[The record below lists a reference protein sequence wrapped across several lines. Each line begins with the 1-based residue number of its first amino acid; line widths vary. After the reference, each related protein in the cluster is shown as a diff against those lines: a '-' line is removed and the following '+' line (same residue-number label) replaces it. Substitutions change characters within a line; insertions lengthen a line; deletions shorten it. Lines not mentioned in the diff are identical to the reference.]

1 MKHRATLHAVAV
13 ISLWMMASAG
23 SGCSSGVS
31 SSPAPI
37 TSAQAHQ
44 LVETGALLVD
54 VRTEREWTAGHL
66 EGAVHIPV
74 DELGERMSELPSDRA
89 LIVYCASG
97 ARSARA
103 AGALRAANYDVHDL
117 GGMSR
122 WAE

>member
-1 MKHRATLHAVAV
+1 MKHRATLYAGAV
-13 ISLWMMASAG
+13 ISLWMMASAS

-31 SSPAPI
+31 SSTSPI
-37 TSAQAHQ
+37 ASDRAHQ
-44 LVETGALLVD
+44 LVEGGAQLVD
-54 VRTEREWTAGHL
+54 VRTDREWAAGHL

-74 DELGERMSELPSDRA
+74 DDLGERMSELPRDRA

-103 AGALRAANYDVHDL
+103 ASALRAANYDVHDL